1 MSDKPWKQFE
11 RDMAKLIGGTRFWA
25 NSGESIDVEGPVFLG
40 QCKHVKSM
48 SLNAIA
54 QLAEDVAQ
62 EGKNNE
68 KLVREYAQLSPI
80 RAARNNLIPTPLVP
94 RPDPKLGIV
103 CLRTRPGRG
112 KKSKT
117 IVVMDES
124 VFRALFPTGGKDGRT

>member
-11 RDMAKLIGGTRFWA
+11 RDMAKLIGGNRFWA

-54 QLAEDVAQ
+54 QLAEDVA
-62 EGKNNE
+62 EDGRSNSKNLRTDVKTPDWIE
-68 KLVREYAQLSPI
+68 SPFPI
-80 RAARNNLIPTPLVP
+80 V
-94 RPDPKLGIV
+94 PDPKLGIL
-103 CLRTRPGRG
+103 CIRTRPGRG

>member
-1 MSDKPWKQFE
+1 MADKPWKQFE
-11 RDMAKLIGGTRFWA
+11 RDMAKLIGGNRFWA

-54 QLAEDVAQ
+54 QLAEDVAE
-62 EGKNNE
+62 EGRRHMH
-68 KLVREYAQLSPI
+68 LLSI
-80 RAARNNLIPTPLVP
+80 DKVV
-94 RPDPKLGIV
+94 DSPKLGIV

-124 VFRALFPTGGKDGRT
+124 VFRALFPTGGKDGHK

>member
-54 QLAEDVAQ
+54 QLAEDVAL
-62 EGKNNE
+62 EGRLNCD
-68 KLVREYAQLSPI
+68 
-80 RAARNNLIPTPLVP
+80 ARGGS
-94 RPDPKLGIV
+94 DPKLGIV
-103 CLRTRPGRG
+103 CLRTRPGSG

>member
-1 MSDKPWKQFE
+1 MADKPWKQFE
-11 RDMAKLIGGTRFWA
+11 RDMGKLIGGTRFWA

-54 QLAEDVAQ
+54 ELAETVAKDGREHKTKRLAPTVEPLT
-62 EGKNNE
+62 EGKPFPDR
-68 KLVREYAQLSPI
+68 VD
-80 RAARNNLIPTPLVP
+80 LVP
-94 RPDPKLGIV
+94 NPKLGIV

-117 IVVMDES
+117 IIVMDES
-124 VFRALFPTGGKDGRT
+124 VFKELFPTGGNV

>member
-25 NSGESIDVEGPVFLG
+25 NSGESVDIEGPVFLG

-54 QLAEDVAQ
+54 QLAEDVA
-62 EGKNNE
+62 EDGRDHRKE
-68 KLVREYAQLSPI
+68 DGI
-80 RAARNNLIPTPLVP
+80 
-94 RPDPKLGIV
+94 PDPKLGLV

-124 VFRALFPTGGKDGRT
+124 VFRELFPTGGKDGRT